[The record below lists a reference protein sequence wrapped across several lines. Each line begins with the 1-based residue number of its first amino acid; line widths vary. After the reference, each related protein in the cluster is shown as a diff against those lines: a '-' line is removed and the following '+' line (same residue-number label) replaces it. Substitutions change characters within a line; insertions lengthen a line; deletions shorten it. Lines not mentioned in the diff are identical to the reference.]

1 MDRVNHL
8 LIKLLV
14 VFISFFFID
23 GGKTILVIGNNVQI
37 LLHHN
42 QNSDREIPHQ
52 HNLNINDDE
61 KWVKSNS
68 FELLYSSTISVPLF
82 YHLMKST
89 EDYAESVWQPPKSV

>member
-23 GGKTILVIGNNVQI
+23 GGKTIMVIGNNVQI
-37 LLHHN
+37 HLHHY
-42 QNSDREIPHQ
+42 QNSDLEIPHQ
-52 HNLNINDDE
+52 HNLNIYDGE

-82 YHLMKST
+82 YHLIKST